1 MNADLWTREIM
12 SLKVPNVSQKDVTKI
27 LILLYFVEYKKIN
40 KIVGIKDLSKFVFEF
55 YIDNPNISKYN
66 PNSVVRNISKYDIED
81 IIQIV
86 RMALYDWKNDYSE
99 GCMSF
104 NENEIFITIDN
115 IDDKVYST
123 SMMIAKMLYKKA
135 TMEEWN
141 YSPEL
146 EELNNITAYD
156 LDYLNT
162 TRLKNRVLEDMDYC
176 CCCDKTEELFIV
188 NILFDQEEIK
198 NPYNYVT
205 VCKEHYN
212 LFKEH
217 YFGFSETG
225 QIIIKRIHPLLNEK
239 MHISQRIMKNR
250 KKEVD

>member
-66 PNSVVRNISKYDIED
+66 PNSVIRNIGKYDIED

-104 NENEIFITIDN
+104 NENEIFVTIDN

-146 EELNNITAYD
+146 
-156 LDYLNT
+156 
-162 TRLKNRVLEDMDYC
+162 KV
-176 CCCDKTEELFIV
+176 F
-188 NILFDQEEIK
+188 
-198 NPYNYVT
+198 
-205 VCKEHYN
+205 
-212 LFKEH
+212 
-217 YFGFSETG
+217 
-225 QIIIKRIHPLLNEK
+225 
-239 MHISQRIMKNR
+239 
-250 KKEVD
+250 